1 MPPWSSS
8 RFLGGIP
15 RTRIPSS
22 HHRYFGNACATELS
36 YKLLTVRKG
45 IEILTHHSFH
55 STSPTTSKAAL
66 QCLANALLAKPCTRQ
81 MFVDLGYSERAV
93 GRLKKPKKDDE
104 FLMSRI
110 LFLTTYGTTQSFE
123 KLIDKHHL
131 ADHINDVSHPEPFE
145 AEFV

>member
-1 MPPWSSS
+1 MPLWSSS

-22 HHRYFGNACATELS
+22 HHRYFSNACATELS
-36 YKLLTVRKG
+36 YRLLTVCKG

-66 QCLANALLAKPCTRQ
+66 QCLANALLTKPCTRQ

-110 LFLTTYGTTQSFE
+110 LFLTTYGTTQSFK

>member
-1 MPPWSSS
+1 
-8 RFLGGIP
+8 
-15 RTRIPSS
+15 
-22 HHRYFGNACATELS
+22 
-36 YKLLTVRKG
+36 
-45 IEILTHHSFH
+45 
-55 STSPTTSKAAL
+55 
-66 QCLANALLAKPCTRQ
+66 

-110 LFLTTYGTTQSFE
+110 LFLTTYGTTQSFK

-131 ADHINDVSHPEPFE
+131 ADHINDVSHPELFE